1 MISMAVDWRKSLFW
15 ALKVNFA
22 IVVIDA
28 ILLAIGFVLQNASII
43 APLRRDFVIILLLF
57 ESALVLITGG
67 AVAMSTSIFPT
78 KIREHFFRSKEEW
91 SAEKHRKSEARAN
104 LYILVGIFLF
114 VESLGLAFVL

>member
-15 ALKVNFA
+15 ALKVNFVV
-22 IVVIDA
+22 VVIDA
-28 ILLAIGFVLQNASII
+28 ILLAIGFVLQSASII
-43 APLRRDFVIILLLF
+43 APLRRDFVMILLLL
-57 ESALVLITGG
+57 ESALVFITGG

-104 LYILVGIFLF
+104 MYILVGIFLF
-114 VESLGLAFVL
+114 VESLGLAFIL

>member
-28 ILLAIGFVLQNASII
+28 ILLAIGFVLQSASII
-43 APLRRDFVIILLLF
+43 APLRRDFVIILLLL
-57 ESALVLITGG
+57 ESALVFLTGG

-78 KIREHFFRSKEEW
+78 KVREHFFRSKEEW
-91 SAEKHRKSEARAN
+91 SAEKHKKSEARAN

-114 VESLGLAFVL
+114 IESLGLAFIL

>member
-15 ALKVNFA
+15 ALKVNFVV
-22 IVVIDA
+22 VVIDA
-28 ILLAIGFVLQNASII
+28 ILLAIGFVLQSASII
-43 APLRRDFVIILLLF
+43 APLRRDFVIILLLL
-57 ESALVLITGG
+57 ESALVFITGG

-104 LYILVGIFLF
+104 MYILVGIFLF
-114 VESLGLAFVL
+114 VESLGLAFIL

>member
-15 ALKVNFA
+15 ALKVNFVV
-22 IVVIDA
+22 VVIDA
-28 ILLAIGFVLQNASII
+28 ILLAIGFVLQSASII
-43 APLRRDFVIILLLF
+43 APLRRDFVMILLLL
-57 ESALVLITGG
+57 ESALVFITGG

-104 LYILVGIFLF
+104 MYILVGIFLF

>member
-28 ILLAIGFVLQNASII
+28 ILLAIGFVLQSASII
-43 APLRRDFVIILLLF
+43 APLRRDFVMILLLL
-57 ESALVLITGG
+57 ESALVFITGG

-114 VESLGLAFVL
+114 VESLGLAFIL

>member
-15 ALKVNFA
+15 ALEVNFV
-22 IVVIDA
+22 ILIIDA
-28 ILLAIGFVLQNASII
+28 ILFAIGFVLQSASII
-43 APLRRDFVIILLLF
+43 APLRRDFVIILLLI
-57 ESALVLITGG
+57 ESALVFITGG

-78 KIREHFFRSKEEW
+78 KIREHFFHSKEEW
-91 SAEKHRKSEARAN
+91 SAEKHKKSEARAN

>member
-1 MISMAVDWRKSLFW
+1 MISMAVDWRKSVFW
-15 ALKVNFA
+15 ALKVNFV

-28 ILLAIGFVLQNASII
+28 ILLAIGFVLQSASII
-43 APLRRDFVIILLLF
+43 APLRRDFVMILLLL
-57 ESALVLITGG
+57 ESALVFITGG

-114 VESLGLAFVL
+114 VESLGLAFIL

>member
-15 ALKVNFA
+15 ALEVNFV
-22 IVVIDA
+22 ILIIDA
-28 ILLAIGFVLQNASII
+28 ILFAIGFVLQSASII
-43 APLRRDFVIILLLF
+43 APLRRDFVIILLLL
-57 ESALVLITGG
+57 ESALVFITGG

-78 KIREHFFRSKEEW
+78 KIREHFFHSKEEW
-91 SAEKHRKSEARAN
+91 SAEKHKKSEARAN